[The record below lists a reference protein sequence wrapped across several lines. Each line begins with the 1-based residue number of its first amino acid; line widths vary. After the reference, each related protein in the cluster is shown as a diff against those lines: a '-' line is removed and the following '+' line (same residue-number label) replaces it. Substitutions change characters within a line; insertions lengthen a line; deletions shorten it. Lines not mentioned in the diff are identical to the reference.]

1 MFRSSR
7 LAPQFADDKADAGKN
22 QHDENHAHPHT
33 GFKDVADDLTTP
45 SISVESR
52 ISRSS
57 STRIGIS
64 FSAHMRCK
72 AEAAP
77 IHLIIQNAAIAAPPS
92 TPVTRVFTTSYW
104 PPGLQAATLK
114 AFHAGEIPY
123 VFNVIPPTREAGY
136 IYPKRSARVA
146 NETSSTSREAS
157 HPAPCA
163 CATLCS

>member
-92 TPVTRVFTTSYW
+92 TLGHARIYLPAIGRRGYR
-104 PPGLQAATLK
+104 LQLK

-136 IYPKRSARVA
+136 IYPKRITR
-146 NETSSTSREAS
+146 RQ
-157 HPAPCA
+157 
-163 CATLCS
+163 